1 MEISNF
7 VLRVVRT
14 VLVLLLLGL
23 TIWWLFFDEEIVE
36 ERSQV
41 EKETKTPSPAQVAM
55 SIEELSK
62 MTKQID
68 EYAAKE
74 LNLKLDGRK
83 KKGDLI
89 AQVLEELSTQR
100 PL

>member
-1 MEISNF
+1 M
-7 VLRVVRT
+7 
-14 VLVLLLLGL
+14 
-23 TIWWLFFDEEIVE
+23 
-36 ERSQV
+36 
-41 EKETKTPSPAQVAM
+41 TK
-55 SIEELSK
+55 
-62 MTKQID
+62 KQID

>member
-1 MEISNF
+1 MEAQTLF
-7 VLRVVRT
+7 YGWFG

-36 ERSQV
+36 ERKQV
-41 EKETKTPSPAQVAM
+41 EKETKAPSPAQVAM

-62 MTKQID
+62 MTKKQID
-68 EYAAKE
+68 EYAANE

>member
-1 MEISNF
+1 MESFLLIS
-7 VLRVVRT
+7 
-14 VLVLLLLGL
+14 
-23 TIWWLFFDEEIVE
+23 WHME
-36 ERSQV
+36 
-41 EKETKTPSPAQVAM
+41 
-55 SIEELSK
+55 
-62 MTKQID
+62 ID

>member
-1 MEISNF
+1 MESQTLF
-7 VLRVVRT
+7 YGWFS

-36 ERSQV
+36 ERKQV

-62 MTKQID
+62 MTK
-68 EYAAKE
+68 
-74 LNLKLDGRK
+74 NKLMSMLQRNSISSWMVVRK
-83 KKGDLI
+83 R
-89 AQVLEELSTQR
+89 VT
-100 PL
+100 